1 MHNITPN
8 AKATI
13 TKAIVN
19 NISILLIITP
29 KHIELLNNSLSF
41 TMFQNSIIHTN
52 DFNCFDC
59 FHDTYLLRL
68 NTEYGKA
75 IITITTHT
83 IINDN
88 SDT

>member
-1 MHNITPN
+1 M
-8 AKATI
+8 
-13 TKAIVN
+13 
-19 NISILLIITP
+19 TP
-29 KHIELLNNSLSF
+29 KHIELLNDSLSF
-41 TMFQNSIIHTN
+41 TVFQNSIIHTN

-75 IITITTHT
+75 IIIITTHT